1 MSDTNYEFSRFGKK
15 MLTLAILSIIS
26 FIFGL
31 IGNFAW
37 PFMIINWIIQIILLS
52 ILISAIKHTIEANKA
67 LNNEGLARFCS
78 KIKSAAILTIV
89 GLPFFYF
96 AIILF
101 QTNAWPAGIPLIIVG
116 IILLLIAAI
125 KRIQGWSAIKGFFT
139 DNKSMFPENIGKKV
153 ETGSL
158 LMFIGAIFYIT
169 IILMIIGFILDI
181 IGYFMLSSLKDMEG
195 APAAKPAA
203 QPAKVATKTPSEPAK
218 AGGKG
223 FCPNCGSPV
232 EGSEKYCG
240 SCGSEI

>member
-1 MSDTNYEFSRFGKK
+1 

-26 FIFGL
+26 FIFGVM
-31 IGNFAW
+31 GNIAW

-52 ILISAIKHTIEANKA
+52 ILISAVKHTLEANNA
-67 LNNEGLARFCS
+67 LNNEDLGRFCS
-78 KIKSAAILTIV
+78 KIKSAAILLIV
-89 GLPFFYF
+89 GLPFFYV

-101 QTNAWPAGIPLIIVG
+101 STNAWPAGIPLIIVG

-125 KRIQGWSAIKGFFT
+125 KRIQGWSAMKGFFK
-139 DNKSMFPENIGKKV
+139 DNKSMFPENIGKKG

-169 IILMIIGFILDI
+169 IILMVIGFILDI
-181 IGYFMLSSLKDMEG
+181 IGYFMLSSLKDLGGE
-195 APAAKPAA
+195 PAVKPAA
-203 QPAKVATKTPSEPAK
+203 QPAPAPAKTPAEPAK